1 MAGDRGEE
9 GDGTGV
15 GRSSERGTAWNNRF
29 YKPHLPAGAAVALPA
44 AAAARRAPPHPATPV
59 PTYDRALPASPRG
72 RTWPLRPVV
81 GALFAAHAGAWSASA
96 LAQAGP
102 EGPGLRLP
110 PDAAA
115 RFVPTLKG
123 DESGEPVVIEADRL
137 FGRPD
142 LETIAE
148 GSVRFKRGPLTM
160 KADRIEYRQ
169 AGDIAR
175 ATGNVEIERGG
186 NTFRGP
192 ELQLKVQRFEGYFLE
207 PSYHFGRTNA
217 GGSAQRFDFLDE
229 SRGIAYGA
237 TYTSCPAPDPAWFL
251 STDRVVL
258 DTAADEGRAEGAVL
272 RFYGV
277 PILAAPTL
285 SFPLSDKRK
294 SGWLPPSFNIDNK
307 SGVEVAAPYYW
318 DIAPNRDATLTPTV
332 LTRRGAAL
340 GTEFRYLEPGYQGV
354 VQTYMLPDDRV
365 ANRSRWSLNLGH
377 EARWDGPGVGLV
389 DYGLAL
395 QRASD
400 DDYWKDFSHRLPSLT
415 PRLLP
420 TDGYVRR
427 RFDSDWGDTLVY
439 GGVRR
444 WQVLQDIDPTSRIVS
459 PYQREPQVGVRQRG
473 TRAGFEWSWETEA
486 NRFTNDDR
494 SLQRGDRVHALGSLA
509 RPWSPIGAEGW
520 TLTPR
525 LSFNAASYDLEQPLA
540 DGRTRS
546 TRVIPTVALD
556 SAWIFERD
564 STAFGRALT
573 QTLEPRLLYV
583 NTPYRDQ
590 TGLPNFDSA
599 GNDFNFT
606 SIYADNAFSGV
617 DRVSD
622 ANQLTAGVTT
632 RFLDRRTGA
641 EALRLGLAQ
650 RLLLRP
656 QRITPDGVPVTQRWS
671 DLLLLGGTSLV
682 PNWSLDGTLQY
693 NADISR
699 TVRSILGARYSPG
712 PFRTINAT
720 YRYTRNASEQ
730 LELGWQWPLNGAAR
744 ENAAAVEARDALAL
758 DGVSRGGRTAAPTGC
773 PGAWYSVGRINYSRR
788 DSRITDS
795 IVGFEYD
802 SGCWIGRIVA
812 ERLST
817 GRSEATT
824 RLLLQLELVG
834 LSRLGS
840 NPLRVLRDNIP
851 GYRLLRDD
859 SPVVAPALS
868 SP

>member
-1 MAGDRGEE
+1 
-9 GDGTGV
+9 
-15 GRSSERGTAWNNRF
+15 
-29 YKPHLPAGAAVALPA
+29 
-44 AAAARRAPPHPATPV
+44 V

-72 RTWPLRPVV
+72 RAWPLRPVV
-81 GALFAAHAGAWSASA
+81 GALFAAHAGVWSASA

-115 RFVPTLKG
+115 RFVPALKG
-123 DESGEPVVIEADRL
+123 DDSGEPVVIEADRL

-160 KADRIEYRQ
+160 KADRIEYHQ

-217 GGSAQRFDFLDE
+217 GGSAQRFEFLDE

-307 SGVEVAAPYYW
+307 SGIEVAAPYYW

-340 GTEFRYLEPGYQGV
+340 GTEFRYLEPRYQGV

-400 DDYWKDFSHRLPSLT
+400 DDYWKDFSQRLPSLT

-444 WQVLQDIDPTSRIVS
+444 WQVLQDIDPASRIIA

-473 TRAGFEWSWETEA
+473 AQGGFEWSWETEA

-682 PNWSLDGTLQY
+682 PHWSLDGTLQY

-758 DGVSRGGRTAAPTGC
+758 DGVSRGARAAAPTGC